1 MISLA
6 DFQPLA
12 ITKINIFHQQSSFY
26 RQIYF
31 YFEVRHIK
39 YNLLIRGVTAPVSV
53 DSQKYLHKPS
63 NFALK
68 IFTLTSNWFQRQS

>member
-12 ITKINIFHQQSSFY
+12 IAKINIFHQQSRFY
-26 RQIYF
+26 RQKYF
-31 YFEVRHIK
+31 YFEVRGIK
-39 YNLLIRGVTAPVSV
+39 YDLLIRCVTAPDSV

-63 NFALK
+63 NFVLN
-68 IFTLTSNWFQRQS
+68 IFTLTGNRFKRQS